1 MPVTLSGSTGLVLN
15 SSSQSAKGFAGQ
27 VVTVDIAARYTLSS
41 TSFAAFG
48 PTLSITPKKSTSAI
62 LIMCTL
68 SMEVPYTL
76 FTFFRNGSDV
86 LSFIPEHTAARSGI
100 KTWGAGTRWMNYN
113 ISWLDY
119 PGTTSSVTYQLAGKM
134 NSGTALFN
142 DYAGDNKSQL
152 IAIEMMGE

>member
-1 MPVTLSGSTGLVLN
+1 MPVTLSGSTGLTLQ
-15 SSSQSAKGFAGQ
+15 SSSQRVKGFAGQ

-48 PTLSITPKKSTSAI
+48 PTLSITPKSSTSAI

-68 SMEVPYTL
+68 SMEVPYTR

-86 LSFIPEHTAARSGI
+86 ISFIGDHHGARNGI
-100 KTWGAGTRWMNYN
+100 KTWGAGTGWRNYN

-119 PGTTSSVTYQLAGKM
+119 PGTTSSVTYQLAGEVT
-134 NSGTALFN
+134 SGTALFN
-142 DYAGDNKSQL
+142 DYAADNKSQL